1 MMSYSMG
8 GLFSSER
15 EKDLQTKLA
24 ECKKSLGLSSERE
37 KDLQTALNTCNES
50 LQRSRRQNT
59 RLQGINTNMTLNEN
73 KPKTGGKRT
82 QKYRRRK

>member
-1 MMSYSMG
+1 M
-8 GLFSSER
+8 FSSQK

-50 LQRSRRQNT
+50 LRLSRRQNT
-59 RLQGINTNMTLNEN
+59 RLKGINTNIAIHEIHKN